1 MKATVLVVAACALVA
16 CNRQGGVARYKEVRE
31 VHGNLRGKLLQVHG
45 VVACKPFKRERST
58 MSYRFEISTSASSE
72 DGITARYS
80 GDVPDPFMPGAEV
93 IAEGTLDDHMVL
105 DVVKDG
111 IMAKRG
117 KGIER
122 CAALKRL
129 EMEDQ

>member
-1 MKATVLVVAACALVA
+1 
-16 CNRQGGVARYKEVRE
+16 
-31 VHGNLRGKLLQVHG
+31 
-45 VVACKPFKRERST
+45 
-58 MSYRFEISTSASSE
+58 
-72 DGITARYS
+72 
-80 GDVPDPFMPGAEV
+80 MPGAEV

-111 IMAKRG
+111 IMAKLG